1 MGIYFCVEGVWA
13 RKAKHSFKN
22 YPKGER
28 LVQTQSREEVPGH
41 WEARL
46 SFLSALKAF
55 GMASAHLK
63 GSSQAGEE
71 MPTEEKPL
79 LATLCAWRITLHTQS
94 QQALRTSRSGSGY
107 CPLSLPQQQEPSLR
121 IQHTPATDHH
131 SGGLGKPVTFFCA
144 SVSSLVE
151 QGSLPSSLL
160 FVMLAGSY
168 SAW

>member
-1 MGIYFCVEGVWA
+1 MPCLGLGSAWQSHHGEGNQACLWEPEGNFLTQGLHKSRRTQERGDFCVSMGSYFCVEGVWA

-46 SFLSALKAF
+46 SFLSVLKAF

-79 LATLCAWRITLHTQS
+79 LATLVLGESPCTLSH
-94 QQALRTSRSGSGY
+94 SR
-107 CPLSLPQQQEPSLR
+107 P
-121 IQHTPATDHH
+121 
-131 SGGLGKPVTFFCA
+131 
-144 SVSSLVE
+144 
-151 QGSLPSSLL
+151 
-160 FVMLAGSY
+160 
-168 SAW
+168 